1 MRLRKNTFI
10 YKNRKGK
17 LPTHDSTRH
26 NPMPK
31 YTLYRGTPHS
41 GLDLDDL
48 EGGGGRGHEML
59 GSGLYCTDEYHVA
72 ADYAQGTDAC
82 VYELELNIPNEE
94 ILEINPHTTNIEFLD
109 IESANSIERD
119 FFGLTAPAFI
129 LKIKDRNTGEDFTY
143 LISEYE
149 DVLEYEEDLKR
160 AIATEIIS
168 QYGLYTSDYESEW
181 DSDWGTWE
189 IRDYLTEVFEAIK
202 DPEMQDYPEVQ
213 AYSKHLESLKYK
225 LSSLFLPY
233 EDVEEHIIE
242 LLENEYIQKIRERH
256 YPYYEDDTVLWGG
269 DSTELAGIARQH
281 GYKVLWC
288 SDWISSGNE
297 VLIVDDSIYNNGLVI
312 VNDCS
317 ES

>member
-1 MRLRKNTFI
+1 MSK
-10 YKNRKGK
+10 
-17 LPTHDSTRH
+17 H
-26 NPMPK
+26 
-31 YTLYRGTPHS
+31 TLYRGTPYS

-59 GSGLYCTDEYHVA
+59 GRGLYCTDEYHVA
-72 ADYAQGTDAC
+72 ANYAQGKESC
-82 VYELELNIPNEE
+82 VYELELNIPDDQ
-94 ILEINPHTTNIEFLD
+94 ILEIDPHSTNVGFLD

-149 DVLEYEEDLKR
+149 DVLELEEDLKR
-160 AIATEIIS
+160 SIATEILS
-168 QYGLYTSDYESEW
+168 EHGLYTSDYDNEW
-181 DSDWGTWE
+181 DSDWGTWQ
-189 IRDYLTEVFEAIK
+189 IRDYLTEVFETLE
-202 DPEMQDYPEVQ
+202 DPELQDYPEVQ
-213 AYSKHLESLKYK
+213 AYSKHFESIKQK
-225 LSSLFLPY
+225 LASQS
-233 EDVEEHIIE
+233 DNVEEYIIE

-269 DSTELAGIARQH
+269 DSTELANIARQH

-288 SDWISSGNE
+288 ADWISSGNE
-297 VLIVDDSIYNNGLVI
+297 VVIVDDSIYNNGLVI
-312 VNDCS
+312 VDDCS